1 MAAPMQHMAA
11 VCAEA
16 ERCMREAL
24 ERGEPPGAE
33 EVRRVTELFRQA
45 EYREVADER
54 IFHLILQILSRALQE
69 LRPPVTASAP
79 SGGSW
84 WDLSAECFRCLRN
97 ACAQCPT
104 NQNTIRNV
112 GLIEKATTLL
122 QGSSTSNSS
131 EESSLVAFRCGL
143 QFLGNVAAGSQ
154 ASQNSIWKHA
164 FPHLFL
170 NCLAHEDDKVAAYGS
185 MVLYTCL
192 DEDKMADLLDPA
204 NLNVA
209 LGVITAYRKRS
220 DAEWLHLIVTER
232 FFRCPELVNKMYTSQ
247 SHADRLTLL
256 ELILSKI
263 SEKSLF
269 TEVEMTSMRQIA
281 EFISDCFQKECRAVL
296 KLAAP
301 EDSEEE
307 DSLVVIRLLDLLCE
321 MTSDADHLTCLQ
333 CCPGLL
339 ETVVD
344 TLRLTHLAGKQSKN
358 VFTSTHSMSL
368 GSDLTHAAV
377 GFKAHLIRL
386 IANLCYKNKENQ
398 DKIYQLDG
406 IPLILDNCSIDDNN
420 PFLNQWAIYAIR
432 NLTEHNEKN
441 QELIA
446 GMQHQGLADTSL
458 LESMGLHVEERDGRL
473 LLKSVKKK

>member
-1 MAAPMQHMAA
+1 MAH
-11 VCAEA
+11 
-16 ERCMREAL
+16 
-24 ERGEPPGAE
+24 
-33 EVRRVTELFRQA
+33 T
-45 EYREVADER
+45 
-54 IFHLILQILSRALQE
+54 
-69 LRPPVTASAP
+69 
-79 SGGSW
+79 
-84 WDLSAECFRCLRN
+84 
-97 ACAQCPT
+97 
-104 NQNTIRNV
+104 
-112 GLIEKATTLL
+112 
-122 QGSSTSNSS
+122 
-131 EESSLVAFRCGL
+131 FRCGL

-307 DSLVVIRLLDLLCE
+307 TITCPMNGLCVP
-321 MTSDADHLTCLQ
+321 S
-333 CCPGLL
+333 PSSI
-339 ETVVD
+339 D